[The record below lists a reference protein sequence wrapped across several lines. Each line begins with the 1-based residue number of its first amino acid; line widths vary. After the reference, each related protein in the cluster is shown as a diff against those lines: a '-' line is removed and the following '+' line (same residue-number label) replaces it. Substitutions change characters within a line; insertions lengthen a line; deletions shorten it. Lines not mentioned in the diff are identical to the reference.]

1 MIDFC
6 PAFRSVHSPKILETG
21 FVMLKKSFF
30 VGLLFIVM
38 GNIAQARIL
47 IPAPPD
53 LAASAWILL
62 DANTGK
68 VLVEHNAD
76 EQVPPASLTKM
87 MTSYIV
93 SGDIHNGKVKEEDM
107 VPISVTA
114 WQMGGSKMFIQEG
127 TQVPLI
133 DLLRG
138 VIIQSGND
146 ASVALAEYLA
156 GSESAF
162 ADVMNQQAKL
172 LGMKNSY
179 FVNPTGWPAEGHLTT
194 ARDMSLL
201 ARALIRDHP
210 EHYSI
215 YSEKYFDY
223 NGIKQPNRNRLLWRD
238 TTVDGLKTGHTEA
251 AGYCLVASAV
261 RNGMRLVSVVMGTS
275 SEEIRARE
283 SQKLLAYGFRY
294 YETGQLYSKGDVV
307 QENAPVW
314 YGKENRINLVV
325 PEDVYLTIPRG
336 SRDELEARILVDQTI
351 KAPLSDVQE
360 LGRLSVSYEGE
371 TLLDMPVVAERPVAE
386 AGFFSRLWDA
396 ITLFFVGLFS

>member
-1 MIDFC
+1 MTD
-6 PAFRSVHSPKILETG
+6 S
-21 FVMLKKSFF
+21 
-30 VGLLFIVM
+30 
-38 GNIAQARIL
+38 
-47 IPAPPD
+47 
-53 LAASAWILL
+53 ASAWILL

-93 SGDIHNGKVKEEDM
+93 SADIHNGKVKETDM
-107 VPISVTA
+107 VPISVAA
-114 WQMGGSKMFIQEG
+114 WQMGGSKMFVKEG

-162 ADVMNQQAKL
+162 ADVMNQQAEL
-172 LGMKNSY
+172 LGMKNSH
-179 FVNPTGWPAEGHLTT
+179 FRNATGWPAEGHLTT

-201 ARALIRDHP
+201 ARALVQDYP

-215 YSEKYFDY
+215 YSEKYFEY

-251 AGYCLVASAV
+251 AG
-261 RNGMRLVSVVMGTS
+261 
-275 SEEIRARE
+275 
-283 SQKLLAYGFRY
+283 
-294 YETGQLYSKGDVV
+294 
-307 QENAPVW
+307 
-314 YGKENRINLVV
+314 
-325 PEDVYLTIPRG
+325 
-336 SRDELEARILVDQTI
+336 
-351 KAPLSDVQE
+351 
-360 LGRLSVSYEGE
+360 
-371 TLLDMPVVAERPVAE
+371 
-386 AGFFSRLWDA
+386 
-396 ITLFFVGLFS
+396 

>member
-1 MIDFC
+1 ML
-6 PAFRSVHSPKILETG
+6 KTG
-21 FVMLKKSFF
+21 STMLKKSFF
-30 VGLLFIVM
+30 VGLLFLVM
-38 GNIAQARIL
+38 GSIAQAKVL

-93 SGDIHNGKVKEEDM
+93 SADIHNGKVKETDM

-114 WQMGGSKMFIQEG
+114 WQMGGSKMFVKEG

-162 ADVMNQQAKL
+162 ADVMNQQAEL
-172 LGMKNSY
+172 LGMKNSH
-179 FVNPTGWPAEGHLTT
+179 FLNATGWPAEGHLTT

-201 ARALIRDHP
+201 ARALIQDYP

-215 YSEKYFDY
+215 YSEKYFEY

-251 AGYCLVASAV
+251 AGYCWWLLRSAMAC
-261 RNGMRLVSVVMGTS
+261 GLSPW
-275 SEEIRARE
+275 
-283 SQKLLAYGFRY
+283 LW
-294 YETGQLYSKGDVV
+294 
-307 QENAPVW
+307 APVVR
-314 YGKENRINLVV
+314 KFV
-325 PEDVYLTIPRG
+325 PGNHKSYWLTASVIMRRASFIPG
-336 SRDELEARILVDQTI
+336 AMS
-351 KAPLSDVQE
+351 S
-360 LGRLSVSYEGE
+360 GRMCPSGTVRKTAS
-371 TLLDMPVVAERPVAE
+371 T
-386 AGFFSRLWDA
+386 
-396 ITLFFVGLFS
+396 